1 MIFKGG
7 FSTILKEIS
16 LSKSQRNFL
25 FFVSI
30 SFILFPILNS
40 FSIVNDWLTHG
51 ITTASRYFIGLIS
64 GNTPTG
70 YFNELT
76 KTYHVFDSRGHI
88 LIGDPCNGFELYYV
102 CTAFILAIPGINFQR
117 KLIFSSIGVALL
129 FVSNVL
135 RVSALFYIAKSHP
148 EWFETFHKT
157 IFQLGVYVIMF
168 IIWVIYLKP
177 LHGVISQG
185 K

>member
-7 FSTILKEIS
+7 FPTILKEIS

-25 FFVSI
+25 FFVLISFVLFPVLNSI
-30 SFILFPILNS
+30 SVL
-40 FSIVNDWLTHG
+40 NDWLTHG
-51 ITTASRYFIGLIS
+51 ITTASRYFIGFVS

-70 YFNELT
+70 YFNELN

-102 CTAFILAIPGINFQR
+102 CTAFILAIPGILWKR
-117 KLIFSSIGVALL
+117 KILFSAFGVVIL
-129 FVSNVL
+129 FTANVV

-157 IFQLGVYVIMF
+157 VFQLGVYVIMF

-177 LHGVISQG
+177 LHGVALQ
-185 K
+185 KK

>member
-7 FSTILKEIS
+7 FPTILKEIS
-16 LSKSQRNFL
+16 LSKTQRSFL
-25 FFVSI
+25 FFVLI
-30 SFILFPILNS
+30 SFIVFPILNS
-40 FSIVNDWLTHG
+40 ISFLNDWLTHG
-51 ITTASRYFIGLIS
+51 ITTASRYFIGAIS

-70 YFNELT
+70 YFNAVN
-76 KTYHVFDSRGHI
+76 KTYHLFDSRGHI

-102 CTAFILAIPGINFQR
+102 CTAFILSIPSIQLSR
-117 KLIFSSIGVALL
+117 KLIFSIIGVAIL
-129 FVSNVL
+129 FLSNVI

-157 IFQLGVYVIMF
+157 IFQLGVYIIMF
-168 IIWVIYLKP
+168 IVWVIYLKP
-177 LHGVISQG
+177 LHGVVSQR

>member
-25 FFVSI
+25 FFVLI
-30 SFILFPILNS
+30 SFVLYPVLNS
-40 FSIVNDWLTHG
+40 FSNINDWLTHG
-51 ITTASRYFIGLIS
+51 ITSASRHFIGALS

-70 YFNELT
+70 FYNIAN

-102 CTAFILAIPGINFQR
+102 CTAFILAIPGISVMR
-117 KLIFSSIGVALL
+117 KLVFSIGGILVL
-129 FVSNVL
+129 FFANVT

-157 IFQLGVYVIMF
+157 VFQLGVYIIMF

-177 LHGVISQG
+177 LHGAISQR

>member
-16 LSKSQRNFL
+16 LSKTQRNFL
-25 FFVSI
+25 FFVLI
-30 SFILFPILNS
+30 SFVVFPLLNS
-40 FSIVNDWLTHG
+40 LSFLNDWLTHG
-51 ITTASRYFIGLIS
+51 ITSASRHFIGFLS

-70 YFNELT
+70 YFNSSN
-76 KTYHVFDSRGHI
+76 KCYHLFDSRGHI

-102 CTAFILAIPGINFQR
+102 CTAFILAIPGIAINR
-117 KLIFSSIGVALL
+117 KLVFSALGVIILFSS
-129 FVSNVL
+129 NVI

-157 IFQLGVYVIMF
+157 VFQLGVYVIMF
-168 IIWVIYLKP
+168 IIWIIYLKP
-177 LHGVISQG
+177 LHGVKLQE

>member
-25 FFVSI
+25 FFVLL
-30 SFILFPILNS
+30 SFVLFPILNS
-40 FSIVNDWLTHG
+40 IDWLNDSLTHLV
-51 ITTASRYFIGLIS
+51 TSASRHFIGFFS
-64 GNTPTG
+64 SNTPWG
-70 YFNELT
+70 YFNPT
-76 KTYHVFDSRGHI
+76 QKTYHVFDSRGHI

-102 CTAFILAIPGINFQR
+102 CAAFILAIPALSLKR
-117 KLIFSSIGVALL
+117 KLFFTVFGVAVL
-129 FVSNVL
+129 FIANVV

-157 IFQLGVYVIMF
+157 VFQLGVYVIMF
-168 IIWVIYLKP
+168 IIWIIYLKP
-177 LHGVISQG
+177 LHGR